1 MERRVVN
8 SSMANLSAIGLGI
21 SPPKRRHFIIFCERG
36 ERGGLTHVHL
46 KCYITSNMSPL
57 ISEFD
62 GLKVRMN
69 ELDHEPTHVH
79 VVYQGKSVFVD
90 LVKMEITKGALPKRQ
105 AVTLLAWCEHN
116 KTVLMRNWKNRLK
129 PGGIVKVPPPSWK

>member
-1 MERRVVN
+1 MSGVSARFFSSFMGVALSLVVFGE
-8 SSMANLSAIGLGI
+8 LPTV
-21 SPPKRRHFIIFCERG
+21 PPS
-36 ERGGLTHVHL
+36 LTHVHL
-46 KCYITSNMSPL
+46 KCYITANMSPL

-129 PGGIVKVPPPSWK
+129 PGGIVKIPPPSWK

>member
-1 MERRVVN
+1 
-8 SSMANLSAIGLGI
+8 
-21 SPPKRRHFIIFCERG
+21 
-36 ERGGLTHVHL
+36 
-46 KCYITSNMSPL
+46 MSPL

-90 LVKMEITKGALPKRQ
+90 TDAELEEPPEAGWHCEDSA
-105 AVTLLAWCEHN
+105 AVLEVT
-116 KTVLMRNWKNRLK
+116 T
-129 PGGIVKVPPPSWK
+129 